1 MERTW
6 LAQLGKLLSNE
17 FGNKKGAALL
27 SKYQQAFHASYIEE
41 CRVIR
46 ALNDIKL
53 IEKLTTD
60 KPFEIDFYLSEDV
73 PTDVLH
79 LRLIQLNDAIPL
91 SDVLPIFENMG
102 LRVLS
107 ERPYKIQTDKSITLI
122 SDFTVEYISK
132 SAQDIESV
140 ESIFQDAFTNIRFG
154 RCESDG
160 FNQLVL
166 SAGLTWKEIAILRA
180 YAKYMHQTK
189 FRFSQQYIEKTVS
202 RYPNIAKDLIKLFE
216 LKFIPKQTSHEK
228 NEYILLEKNILAALD
243 EITSLDEDRIM
254 RFFLQLISATLRTN
268 YFQKINKQAK
278 EYLAFKFK
286 SNDIPDLPKPHPLFE
301 IFVYSPRFEA
311 IHLRSEKVARGG
323 IRWSDRL
330 EDFRTEVLGLMKAQK
345 VKNSVIVPSG
355 AKGGFVLKALP
366 SLADRSTIQA
376 EVIYCYK
383 EFMRGLLDLTDN
395 IVKGKVIHPENV
407 VCYDEDDPYL
417 VVAADKGTAA
427 FSDTANSISKEYDF
441 WLDDAFAS
449 GGSAGYDH
457 KKMGI
462 TARGAWESIRRH
474 FRELNVN
481 IDKTDI
487 TVIGVG
493 DMSGD
498 VFGNGMIYSH
508 HIKLVAA
515 FDHRNI
521 FIDPDPHPEKS
532 FQERS
537 RLFNLP
543 ISSWE
548 DYNSK
553 LISKGGGIFKRSSK
567 SITLSPEIKK
577 VLAIDHDALTPNELI
592 RSILKAP
599 VDLFYN
605 GGIGTY
611 VKSTKES
618 QADVGDK
625 TNDFCRI
632 NGIELCCRVVGEGG
646 NLGFTQLGRIEYALK
661 GGLINTDFIDN
672 SAGVDCSDHEVNIK
686 ILLAKVITSG
696 KLTEK
701 KRNVLLAKMTEE
713 VAHLV
718 LKDNYQQALAMSF
731 SSVRTTHYTGL
742 YQAYL
747 KELETLGIVDRVVEF
762 LPDDKEIL
770 QRKAAQQGLTRPEV
784 AVLLAYTKIY
794 IKNEILKSTLPED
807 KYFSKEIVFEF
818 PKILQNEYTKYMQE
832 HALRR
837 EIIATQ
843 LSNQIVNEMG
853 ITFVYRVS
861 VETGATIP
869 EIIKAHAISNRI
881 FEADK
886 LEKFIESLGFKITMD
901 LQYELLHYVRMLLNL
916 STRWFLR
923 SRYMSDDIAKT
934 IDHFGTRVKK
944 IQTIIPELMVGS
956 TKEYLDKLTDHF
968 VTSGLGQ
975 QDAHDIAVYR
985 ALYISLNI
993 IEVATTHN
1001 FDLMQATKVYFEVG
1015 AKFNLVWFRD
1025 QIATDSREGHWN
1037 SLARL
1042 TLRDELDALQ
1052 KLLTVVILKGNKKEK
1067 NHLWLIDAWREKHK
1081 RAVERWD
1088 KILELLH
1095 GSTSVE
1101 YTMFFIALRELADW
1115 VNTSQAIEG
1124 HV

>member
-1 MERTW
+1 MTRPW
-6 LAQLGKLLSNE
+6 LEQLGKLLEKE
-17 FGNKKGAALL
+17 FGAKKGKILFD
-27 SKYQQAFHASYIEE
+27 KYHQTFHASYIEE
-41 CRVIR
+41 STPSR
-46 ALNDIKL
+46 AVSDIKL
-53 IEKLTTD
+53 IENLTTD
-60 KPFEIDFYLSEDV
+60 KPFEIDFYLFENEPSGE
-73 PTDVLH
+73 LH

-91 SDVLPIFENMG
+91 SDLLPMLENMG
-102 LRVLS
+102 LRILS
-107 ERPYKIQTDKSITLI
+107 ERPYKIQSSVLALI
-122 SDFTVEYISK
+122 SDSTVEYINK
-132 SAQDIESV
+132 SGQDIESV
-140 ESIFQDAFTNIRFG
+140 EGIFQDAFTNVCFG
-154 RCESDG
+154 RSESDG

-166 SAGLTWKEIAILRA
+166 GAGLTWQEIVILRA
-180 YAKYMHQTK
+180 YAKYMHQTG
-189 FRFSQQYIEKTVS
+189 FRFSQSYIEKTVS
-202 RYPNIAKDLIKLFE
+202 RYPVIARSLVQLFK
-216 LKFIPKQTSHEK
+216 LKFQPKQTSKEK
-228 NEYILLEKNILAALD
+228 NECITLEKNILIALD

-254 RFFLQLISATLRTN
+254 RLFLQMIRATLRTN
-268 YFQKINKQAK
+268 YFQTTDNQPK
-278 EYLAFKFK
+278 EYLSFKMK
-286 SNDIPDLPKPHPLFE
+286 SSEVPDLPKPHPLFE
-301 IFVYSPRFEA
+301 IFVYAPRFEA
-311 IHLRSEKVARGG
+311 IHLRAEKVARGG

-355 AKGGFVLKALP
+355 AKGGFVLKKLP
-366 SLADRSTIQA
+366 PFADRAAIQK

-395 IVKGKVIHPENV
+395 LVKEKIIHPENV

-417 VVAADKGTAA
+417 VVAADKGTAT
-427 FSDTANSISKEYDF
+427 FSDTANSIAKEYNF
-441 WLDDAFAS
+441 WLGDAFAS

-462 TARGAWESIRRH
+462 TARGAWESVRRH
-474 FRELNVN
+474 FRELNID
-481 IDKTDI
+481 IDKTHI
-487 TVIGVG
+487 TTIGIG

-498 VFGNGMIYSH
+498 VFGNGMIYSRN
-508 HIKLVAA
+508 IKLIAA

-521 FIDPDPHPEKS
+521 FIDPNPHPEKS
-532 FQERS
+532 YEERLRMF
-537 RLFNLP
+537 RLP
-543 ISSWE
+543 VSSWE
-548 DYNSK
+548 DYNTK
-553 LISKGGGIFKRSSK
+553 LISKGGGVFKRSSK
-567 SITLSPEIKK
+567 SIVLTPEIKQS
-577 VLAIDHDALTPNELI
+577 LAIDANSLTPNELI
-592 RSILKAP
+592 RAILKAP
-599 VDLFYN
+599 VDLFFN

-611 VKSTKES
+611 VKSTRES

-625 TNDFCRI
+625 TNEFCRI
-632 NGIELCCRVVGEGG
+632 NGNELRCRVVGEGG

-686 ILLAKVITSG
+686 ILLAKAISLG

-701 KRNVLLAKMTEE
+701 KRNTLLAKMTDE
-713 VAHLV
+713 VGQLV

-747 KELETLGIVDRVVEF
+747 KELEALGIVDRAVEF

-794 IKNEILKSTLPED
+794 IKNEILKSDLPED
-807 KYFSKEIVFEF
+807 DYFSKEIVLEF
-818 PKILQNEYTKYMQE
+818 PKLLRKEYEKYMKQ
-832 HALRR
+832 HRLRR

-861 VETGATIP
+861 VETGAAIA

-881 FEADK
+881 FEANQ
-886 LEKFIESLGFKITMD
+886 LEKFIESLGFKITME

-923 SRYMSDDIAKT
+923 SRYMKEDIEKT
-934 IDHFGTRVKK
+934 IEHFGSRIKK
-944 IQTIIPELMVGS
+944 VRSIIPQLMVGS
-956 TKEYLDKLTDHF
+956 TREYLDKLTDHF
-968 VTSGLGQ
+968 VTSGLSLE
-975 QDAHDIAVYR
+975 DAHNIAVYR

-993 IEVATTHN
+993 IEVATTHQ
-1001 FDLMQATKVYFEVG
+1001 FDLLQTTKVYFEVG

-1052 KLLTVVILKGNKKEK
+1052 KLLTVAILQGKYKTT
-1067 NHLWLIDAWREKHK
+1067 NHLELIDTWRAKHT
-1081 RAVERWD
+1081 RAIERWD

-1115 VNTSQAIEG
+1115 VSTSRELEKVNQ
-1124 HV
+1124 